1 MSFSV
6 AFVMDPLHQLNPKKD
21 STIAMAEEAI
31 LRGWKVFSIEIQA
44 LSAADTVTAVAAEFT
59 LALGSEQWFKIK
71 PAKTVALNQFNVVM
85 MRKDPP
91 FNMNYIYATYLLE
104 MAQQQGA
111 TVVNSPASI
120 RDANEKLYTLQ
131 FPQCTTPVLVSADAQ
146 QIRGFLEQHQDII
159 LKPLDGMGGT
169 SIFRVSK
176 DDPNISVIIEVL
188 TEFGTTPIMAQKF
201 IHEIRSGD
209 KRILM
214 INGEAV
220 PYSLARIPAKGETRG
235 NLAAGGTG
243 RVQPLTERDLW
254 IANQVGPSLKA
265 KGLLFVGLDVIGD
278 YLTEINVTSPT
289 CIREISAE
297 CDVAIA
303 EKLMDAVAQ
312 VSQ

>member
-1 MSFSV
+1 MSFKV
-6 AFVMDPLHQLNPKKD
+6 AFVMDPLPQLNPKKD

-31 LRGWKVFSIEIQA
+31 VRGWEVYTIEINA
-44 LSAADTVTAVAAEFT
+44 LSVGETVRAVASEFT
-59 LALGSEQWFKIK
+59 LALGTEQWFHVK
-71 PAKTVALNQFNVVM
+71 PAKTMDLSDFDVVM

-104 MAQQQGA
+104 MAEQQGA

-131 FPQCTTPVLVSADAQ
+131 FPQCTAPVLVTSDAK
-146 QIRGFLEQHQDII
+146 QIREFLTQHQDII

-169 SIFRVSK
+169 SIFRVSV

-188 TEFGTTPIMAQKF
+188 TELGQTPIMAQKF
-201 IHEIRSGD
+201 IKEISSGD

-235 NLAAGGTG
+235 NLAAGGSG

-254 IANQVGPSLKA
+254 IANQVGPSLRE

-289 CIREISAE
+289 CIREITAE
-297 CDVAIA
+297 SDIAIA
-303 EKLMDAVAQ
+303 AQLMDAVAEAAK
-312 VSQ
+312 

>member
-21 STIAMAEEAI
+21 STIAMAEQA
-31 LRGWKVFSIEIQA
+31 LSRGWKVFTIEING
-44 LSAADTVTAVAAEFT
+44 LSADDSVKALASEFT
-59 LALGSEQWFKIK
+59 LALGTEQWFSKK
-71 PAKTVALNQFNVVM
+71 PAKTVPLHEFNVVM

-104 MAQQQGA
+104 MAEKQGT

-131 FPQCTTPVLVSADAQ
+131 FPQCTAPVLVSSDNN
-146 QIRGFLEQHQDII
+146 QIRAFLEQHQDII
-159 LKPLDGMGGT
+159 LKPLDGMGGS
-169 SIFRVSK
+169 SIFRVSVT
-176 DDPNISVIIEVL
+176 DPNISVIIEVL
-188 TEFGTTPIMAQKF
+188 TELGKTPIMAQKF
-201 IHEIRSGD
+201 IKEITSGD

-235 NLAAGGTG
+235 NLAAGGSG
-243 RVQPLTERDLW
+243 RVQPLSERDQW
-254 IANQVGPSLKA
+254 IAKQVGPSLKA

-297 CDVAIA
+297 SNVAIA
-303 EKLMDAVAQ
+303 EMLMDAVATAAK
-312 VSQ
+312 

>member
-1 MSFSV
+1 MSFKV
-6 AFVMDPLHQLNPKKD
+6 AFVMDPLSQLNPKKD
-21 STIAMAEEAI
+21 STIAMAEQAI
-31 LRGWKVFSIEIQA
+31 KRGWEVYTIEINA
-44 LSAADTVTAVAAEFT
+44 LSAGESVQAVASKFT
-59 LALGSEQWFKIK
+59 LDLDSDPWFNVEA
-71 PAKTVALNQFNVVM
+71 AKTIALFDFDVVM

-104 MAQQQGA
+104 MAEQQGA

-131 FPQCTTPVLVSADAQ
+131 FPQCTAPVLVTSDAK
-146 QIRGFLEQHQDII
+146 QIRQFLELHQDII

-169 SIFRVSK
+169 SIFRVSRN
-176 DDPNISVIIEVL
+176 DPNISVIIEVL
-188 TEFGTTPIMAQKF
+188 TELGTTPIMAQKF
-201 IHEIRSGD
+201 IKEINAGD

-243 RVQPLTERDLW
+243 KVQPLTERDLW
-254 IANQVGPSLKA
+254 IANQVGPSLKQ

-289 CIREISAE
+289 CIREITAE
-297 CDVAIA
+297 SDVPIA
-303 EKLMDAVAQ
+303 QNLMDAVAEAAK
-312 VSQ
+312 

>member
-1 MSFSV
+1 MSFKV

-21 STIAMAEEAI
+21 STIAMAEQAL
-31 LRGWKVFSIEIQA
+31 LRGWEVFSIEINA
-44 LSAADTVTAVAAEFT
+44 LSVSETVRAVASEFS
-59 LALGSEQWFKIK
+59 LSLGSEQWYSVK
-71 PAKTVALNQFNVVM
+71 PAKTMDLSDFNVVM

-104 MAQQQGA
+104 MAEQQGA

-131 FPQCTTPVLVSADAQ
+131 FPQCTAPVLVTSDAI
-146 QIRGFLEQHQDII
+146 QIRAFLNQHHDII

-169 SIFRVSK
+169 SIFRVSEG
-176 DDPNISVIIEVL
+176 DPNISVIIEVL
-188 TEFGTTPIMAQKF
+188 TELGQTPIMAQKF
-201 IHEIRSGD
+201 IKEITSGD

-254 IANQVGPSLKA
+254 IANQVGPSLKQ

-289 CIREISAE
+289 CIREITAE
-297 CDVAIA
+297 SDVAIA
-303 EKLMDAVAQ
+303 EQLMDAVAEAAQ
-312 VSQ
+312 